1 MNPTLKRLLTKAYL
15 SGFGDLHQL
24 SHEEI
29 RRYLQHPKLKV
40 QITPFQDFQTSHGLT
55 LRCYTPTALMNQT
68 SPAPAVIYLSATA
81 FVLDRLD
88 ACNDYCSLLA
98 NNLGMK
104 VINIAH
110 RLAPE
115 FKFPRFLYDC
125 TESIEWIA
133 DNAAQLGVDPHKI
146 AIWGESSGGS
156 IAASCTHVLRDA
168 GRPIIQHQTLFYPMV
183 DLVNP
188 FRSKTLYSNGFMLDK
203 TFVQWLDAR
212 GFHPEQDRSCPL
224 ASPLLSSNFAQ
235 LPPATIISAQY
246 DPLRDEGEAYAKKLK
261 AAGVKVTTKRFMGMI
276 HGFMRFYPKV
286 EATQAALNFACAAIK
301 NHFSQG
307 LLPEGGGTSPVEGG
321 DAEGAAGAAASAAGA
336 GVEAAGAP

>member
-1 MNPTLKRLLTKAYL
+1 MPMNPTLKRLLTKAYL
-15 SGFGDLHQL
+15 TGFGELHRL

-40 QITPFQDFQTSHGLT
+40 LEAPFQDFQTSHGLT
-55 LRCYTPTALMNQT
+55 LRCYTPTSLEAMHA
-68 SPAPAVIYLSATA
+68 SPAVIYLSATA

-133 DNAAQLGVDPHKI
+133 QNASQLGIDPHRI

-156 IAASCTHVLRDA
+156 IAASCTHVLRDK
-168 GRPIIQHQTLFYPMV
+168 GKPIIQHQTLFYPMV
-183 DLVNP
+183 DLVND
-188 FRSKTLYSNGFMLDK
+188 FRSKRLYSNGFMLDK
-203 TFVQWLDAR
+203 TFVEWLDAR

-224 ASPLLSSNFAQ
+224 ASPLLATDFTQ

-261 AAGVKVTTKRFMGMI
+261 SADVKVLSKRFMGMI

-286 EATQAALNFACAAIK
+286 EATQAALDFACAAIK
-301 NHFSQG
+301 DHFAKVC
-307 LLPEGGGTSPVEGG
+307 SPKAVAQDPFEVETRL
-321 DAEGAAGAAASAAGA
+321 AQQE
-336 GVEAAGAP
+336 

>member
-1 MNPTLKRLLTKAYL
+1 MPMNPTLKRLLTKAYL
-15 SGFGDLHQL
+15 NGFGNLHQL

-29 RRYLQHPKLKV
+29 RHYLQHPKIKV
-40 QITPFQDFQTSHGLT
+40 LAAPFQDFQTSHGLT
-55 LRCYTPTALMNQT
+55 LRCYTPAASNTQQPL
-68 SPAPAVIYLSATA
+68 PAVIYLSATA

-98 NNLGMK
+98 NSLQMK

-133 DNAAQLGVDPHKI
+133 EQAALLKVDPHKI

-156 IAASCTHVLRDA
+156 IAATSTHVLRDA
-168 GRPIIQHQTLFYPMV
+168 GKNIIKHQTLFYPMV
-183 DLVNP
+183 DLVDP
-188 FRSKTLYSNGFMLDK
+188 FRSKTLYSDGFMLDK
-203 TFVQWLDAR
+203 SFVKWLDER
-212 GFHPEQDRSCPL
+212 GFEPTQNRACPL
-224 ASPLLSSNFAQ
+224 ASPLLSSDFKG
-235 LPPATIISAQY
+235 LPPATVITAQY

-261 AAGVKVTTKRFMGMI
+261 EAGVNVSLKRFYGMI

-286 EATQAALNFACAAIK
+286 DATQAALEFACVAIK
-301 NHFSQG
+301 NHFAQG
-307 LLPEGGGTSPVEGG
+307 LLGEGGGTNPEEGG
-321 DAEGAAGAAASAAGA
+321 DAAGAAASGLAASVA
-336 GVEAAGAP
+336 GV

>member
-1 MNPTLKRLLTKAYL
+1 MPMNPTLKRLLTKAYL
-15 SGFGDLHQL
+15 NGFGDLHLL

-29 RRYLQHPKLKV
+29 RHYLQHPKIKV
-40 QITPFQDFQTSHGLT
+40 LAAPFQDFQTNHGLV
-55 LRCYTPTALMNQT
+55 LRCYTPASCNPCSTM
-68 SPAPAVIYLSATA
+68 PAVIYLSATA

-98 NNLGMK
+98 NNLQMK

-133 DNAAQLGVDPHKI
+133 DNADVLGVDKDKI

-156 IAASCTHVLRDA
+156 ITATSTHVLRDA
-168 GRPIIQHQTLFYPMV
+168 GKNIIKHQTLFYPMV
-183 DLVNP
+183 DLVNS
-188 FRSKTLYSNGFMLDK
+188 FRSKTLYSQGFMLDK
-203 TFVQWLDAR
+203 SFVQWLDAR
-212 GFHPEQDRSCPL
+212 GFEPTQDRSCPL
-224 ASPLLSSNFAQ
+224 ASPLLSSHFGD
-235 LPPATIISAQY
+235 LPPATIITAQY

-261 AAGVKVTTKRFMGMI
+261 AAKVPVVLKRYNGMI

-286 EATQAALNFACAAIK
+286 SATQAALDFACVAIK
-301 NHFSQG
+301 NHFAQG
-307 LLPEGGGTSPVEGG
+307 LLGEGGGTKPVDGG
-321 DAEGAAGAAASAAGA
+321 
-336 GVEAAGAP
+336 EAAGAEASGLGVSAPGF

>member
-15 SGFGDLHQL
+15 SGFGELHRL

-40 QITPFQDFQTSHGLT
+40 LEAPFQDFQTSHGLT
-55 LRCYTPTALMNQT
+55 LRCYTPTSLKEEESA
-68 SPAPAVIYLSATA
+68 SPAVIYLSATA

-133 DNAAQLGVDPHKI
+133 DNAALLGIDANKI

-156 IAASCTHVLRDA
+156 IAASCTHVLRDK
-168 GRPIIQHQTLFYPMV
+168 GKPIIQHQTLFYPMV
-183 DLVNP
+183 DLVND
-188 FRSKTLYSNGFMLDK
+188 FRSKRLYSNGFMLDK
-203 TFVQWLDAR
+203 TFVEWLDAR

-224 ASPLLSSNFAQ
+224 ASPLLATDFTQ

-246 DPLRDEGEAYAKKLK
+246 DPLRDEGETYATKLNK
-261 AAGVKVTTKRFMGMI
+261 AGVKVLSKRFMGMI

-286 EATQAALNFACAAIK
+286 EATQAALDFACAAIK
-301 NHFSQG
+301 DHF
-307 LLPEGGGTSPVEGG
+307 TVCSPKAVAQDPLKVEQ
-321 DAEGAAGAAASAAGA
+321 S
-336 GVEAAGAP
+336 V

>member
-15 SGFGDLHQL
+15 SGFGELHRL

-40 QITPFQDFQTSHGLT
+40 LEAPFQDFQTSHGLT
-55 LRCYTPTALMNQT
+55 LRCYTPTRLENPKSA
-68 SPAPAVIYLSATA
+68 SPAVIYLSATA

-133 DNAAQLGVDPHKI
+133 DNATQLGIDANKI

-156 IAASCTHVLRDA
+156 IAASCTHVLRDK
-168 GRPIIQHQTLFYPMV
+168 GKPIIQHQTLFYPMV

-203 TFVQWLDAR
+203 TFVEWLDAR
-212 GFHPEQDRSCPL
+212 GFHPDQDRSCPL
-224 ASPLLSSNFAQ
+224 ASPLLATDFTH

-246 DPLRDEGEAYAKKLK
+246 DPLRDEGEAYAKKLTI
-261 AAGVKVTTKRFMGMI
+261 AGVEVLSKRFMGMI

-286 EATQAALNFACAAIK
+286 EATQAALDFACAAIK
-301 NHFSQG
+301 AHFARVC
-307 LLPEGGGTSPVEGG
+307 SPSVVAQ
-321 DAEGAAGAAASAAGA
+321 DPLK
-336 GVEAAGAP
+336 VVMPKVQQV